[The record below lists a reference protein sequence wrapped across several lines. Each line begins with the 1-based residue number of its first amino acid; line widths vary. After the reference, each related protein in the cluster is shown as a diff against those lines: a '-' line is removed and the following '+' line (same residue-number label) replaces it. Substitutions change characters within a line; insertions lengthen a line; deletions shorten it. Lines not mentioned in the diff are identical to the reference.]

1 MGHIRFWMLM
11 ALICR
16 VIIVDIN
23 RKIET
28 LLHTGKETG
37 LEVNANRLL
46 ERPMFI
52 SRHLNAGEK
61 T

>member
-1 MGHIRFWMLM
+1 M

-16 VIIVDIN
+16 VIIFDIN